1 MTLKQK
7 EIIRVG
13 SKKIQISNPDKIL
26 FPKIKATKK
35 ELIEYYD
42 AVAPLMI
49 PLIKNHPITLQRY
62 PAGIEHEGFFQKDAG
77 TYFPSWIKTKTIK
90 HTQGT
95 VNYVVA
101 TTPATIVYLANQAAI
116 TIHEWL
122 SRADKLLYPDRMIFD
137 LDPPSPMRGGAAK
150 QKHGAGGQAR
160 NSFDNVRYAALDLK
174 KMFDDLKMRSFV
186 MTTGSHGLHVVVPL
200 KRKYTF
206 EQVADYAYS
215 CAQKLVEQNPQRY
228 TLELRKEKRGKK
240 IFIDTLRNR
249 WSATAVAPY
258 SVRPKERASVAV
270 PLSWREV
277 KSSKLRSD
285 MFTIRDVKKICAR
298 KTEWSQF
305 AKTQNSLK

>member
-1 MTLKQK
+1 MALKEK
-7 EIIRVG
+7 EIIGVG
-13 SKKIQISNPDKIL
+13 SKKIEISNPDKIL
-26 FPKIKATKK
+26 FPKVKITKK
-35 ELIEYYD
+35 ELIQYYD

-77 TYFPSWIKTKTIK
+77 SYFPSWIKTERIT
-90 HTQGT
+90 HSQGT
-95 VNYVVA
+95 VRYVVA
-101 TTPATIVYLANQAAI
+101 TSPATIVYLANQATI

-122 SRADKLLYPDRMIFD
+122 SRTDKLRYPDRMIFD
-137 LDPPSPMRGGAAK
+137 LDP
-150 QKHGAGGQAR
+150 AGKDFNQ
-160 NSFDNVRYAALDLK
+160 VRYAALDLK

-258 SVRPKERASVAV
+258 SVRPTEWASVAV
-270 PLSWREV
+270 PLSWHEV
-277 KSSKLRSD
+277 KSAKLRSD
-285 MFTIRDVKKICAR
+285 MFTIADVKKICAR

-305 AKTQNSLK
+305 TKTQNSLK